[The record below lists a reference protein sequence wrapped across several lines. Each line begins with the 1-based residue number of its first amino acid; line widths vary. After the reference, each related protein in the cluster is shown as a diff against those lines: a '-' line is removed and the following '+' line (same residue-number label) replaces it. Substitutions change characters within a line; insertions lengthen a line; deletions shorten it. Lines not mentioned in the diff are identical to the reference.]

1 MNIDRSVLE
10 QIEFSLS
17 KRGDL
22 LRKTQVKRLQYDVLG
37 KRNITQESEDISVKK
52 RGRDMN
58 NCDAETFDD
67 TDFYHQL
74 LQDLIHNKTTSNLG
88 ETGQKWLD
96 LNRNRS
102 KAKRS
107 INTKASKGRKIRYDV
122 YPKLVSFMAP
132 RDDSDVND
140 STRNELFRSIF
151 GLSNYSEP

>member
-1 MNIDRSVLE
+1 MLQ

-17 KRGDL
+17 KREENL
-22 LRKTQVKRLQYDVLG
+22 KKTQVKRLEYEVLG
-37 KRNITQESEDISVKK
+37 KRNAARENEDTSVKK
-52 RGRDMN
+52 RGMDMS
-58 NCDAETFDD
+58 NCDENTFDD

-74 LQDLIHNKTTSNLG
+74 LQDLIHNKTNSNLG
-88 ETGQKWLD
+88 ETGQKWLE

-102 KAKRS
+102 KSKRS

-132 RDDSDVND
+132 RDESDVND

-151 GLSNYSEP
+151 GLSS